1 MVEGFS
7 TVECS
12 MHGVPGHISV
22 IVNETTP
29 SHTQHLKDN
38 LLNDNPMVSA
48 VYLSGKNWES
58 CKDLSE
64 WAKKN
69 NLKTGLNADEMGLED
84 VKKALESG
92 FVEFVRL
99 NIKKHPETKKKA
111 GMIRGSGIKHEFV
124 FGLEENDS
132 SKAEEAYLFVS
143 PCDSFV
149 VEVNPKLKDETKNQL
164 MELASKYKSLGL
176 RFLK

>member
-1 MVEGFS
+1 
-7 TVECS
+7 
-12 MHGVPGHISV
+12 MHGIPGHISV
-22 IVNETTP
+22 IVSETNP
-29 SHTQHLKDN
+29 SHIQHIKDN
-38 LLNDNPMVSA
+38 LLKDNPMVSA
-48 VYLSGKNWES
+48 VYLSAKNWES
-58 CKDLSE
+58 CKELSE

-69 NLKTGLNADEMGLED
+69 NLKTGLSADEMGLED
-84 VKKALESG
+84 VKAALESG

-111 GMIRGSGIKHEFV
+111 GLIRSSGIKHEFV

-149 VEVNPKLKDETKNQL
+149 VEAHPKLKDETKNLL
-164 MELASKYKSLGL
+164 MGLASKYKSMGL